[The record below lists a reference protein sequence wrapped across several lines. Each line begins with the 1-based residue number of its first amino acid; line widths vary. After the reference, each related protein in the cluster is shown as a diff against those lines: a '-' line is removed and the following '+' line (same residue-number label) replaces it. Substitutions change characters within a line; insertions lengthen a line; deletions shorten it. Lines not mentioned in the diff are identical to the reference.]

1 MHARNELARRS
12 AVSGL
17 EQVRSGARS
26 LQSIDRVT
34 ALTLGA
40 LAGLALLRIA
50 GLLVSQMELDVEE
63 AQYWTWST
71 APAFGY
77 FSKPPLI
84 AWIMGAAERVC
95 GSGEACLR
103 APAPLLWFATSAV
116 LFALARRLYG
126 ATTAVW
132 TAALFALAP
141 GIAFSARL
149 ITTDVPLLLCWAVA
163 LYALV
168 RLRETQA
175 WRWALLLGA
184 ALGVGLLAKY
194 AMIYLVV
201 CTLLYAASDP
211 AARRS
216 LLSWRGL
223 AACAVAALIVAPNIA
238 WNVRNQFQTFA
249 HVQEN
254 VAGRGLGT
262 GLRDFLAFTGGQVGI
277 IGPIL
282 FVVLAA
288 RLMGYGRT
296 DRPAAD
302 RLLLVFSAAIL
313 IPLALYAIATPAK
326 ANWSAVAYVA
336 GIPLATA
343 SLVHARRDGW
353 LKLSLAFGLLAQV
366 ALLAGDAL
374 ASRVRLPFYPGRE
387 PYARVLGWAELA
399 RAVEARAR
407 QAGVSAVVTLTRSDA
422 ALFSYYLRKS
432 GLPVMSW
439 PAGPQPDNYFEWTRP
454 LRPEL
459 GPLMVVNSW
468 PIRDLLQQAF
478 ADVADL
484 GLITVVT
491 GRTTSRSMLAYRVS
505 AAREPVRPWSE
516 YLRRR

>member
-12 AVSGL
+12 VVSGV
-17 EQVRSGARS
+17 EHVRFGARS

-34 ALTLGA
+34 ALTLAA
-40 LAGLALLRIA
+40 LAGLTLLRIA
-50 GLLVSQMELDVEE
+50 GLLLSQMELDVEE

-103 APAPLLWFATSAV
+103 APAPLLWFATAAV
-116 LFALARRLYG
+116 LFALTRRLYG

-132 TAALFALAP
+132 AALLFALAP

-175 WRWALLLGA
+175 WSWALLLGA

-194 AMIYLVV
+194 AMIYFVV
-201 CTLLYAASDP
+201 CALLYAAVDP
-211 AARRS
+211 VARRA

-223 AACAVAALIVAPNIA
+223 AACAVAALIVAPNLA
-238 WNVRNQFQTFA
+238 WNALNQFQTFA
-249 HVQEN
+249 HVQDN
-254 VAGRGLGT
+254 VAGRGFGT
-262 GLRDFLAFTGGQVGI
+262 GLRDLLAFVGGQVGI

-282 FVVLAA
+282 FVVLVA
-288 RLMGYGRT
+288 RLLGYGRT

-313 IPLALYAIATPAK
+313 VPLVLYAIATPAK
-326 ANWSAVAYVA
+326 ANWTAVAYVA

-353 LKLSLAFGLLAQV
+353 LKIALALGLLTQV
-366 ALLAGDAL
+366 ALLVGDAL
-374 ASRVRLPFYPGRE
+374 ASRIRLPFYPGRE
-387 PYARVLGWAELA
+387 PYARVLGWADLA
-399 RAVEARAR
+399 RGAEARAR
-407 QAGVSAVVTLTRSDA
+407 QAGASGVVTMTRSDA

-432 GLPVMSW
+432 GLPVMIW
-439 PAGPQPDNYFEWTRP
+439 PGGPQPDNYFEWTRP

-459 GPLMVVNSW
+459 GPLVVVSPW
-468 PIRDLLQQAF
+468 PMRDLLQQAF
-478 ADVADL
+478 AEVADL
-484 GLITVVT
+484 GLITAAT
-491 GRTTSRSMLAYRVS
+491 GRTTSRAMLAYRV
-505 AAREPVRPWSE
+505 AAPRQPVRPWIE
-516 YLRRR
+516 YLRR